1 MNISQSL
8 TKARKTLNLSQQQ
21 IADLAEVSLLIVVL
35 CENESTDFD
44 VLTEVQKNDFRKVV
58 GVVKALCEER
68 SLMMNNYISR

>member
-21 IADLAEVSLLIVVL
+21 IANLAEVSLLIVEL
-35 CENESTDFD
+35 CENEATDFD

-58 GVVKALCEER
+58 GVVKALCERAFFDDEH
-68 SLMMNNYISR
+68 LH